1 MQVWPREVEEAIA
14 QHPAVAQVGVRSFP
28 DDRSGEIA
36 VAFVV
41 LRAGMQATADEIREF
56 CKQQL
61 APYKVPGRVLFRSD
75 LPKSLIGKVLRR
87 LLTLEEPHAL
97 A

>member
-1 MQVWPREVEEAIA
+1 MRGFVDAA
-14 QHPAVAQVGVRSFP
+14 H
-28 DDRSGEIA
+28 GEIS

-41 LRAGMQATADEIREF
+41 LRDGAQATADEIREF
-56 CKQQL
+56 CKANL
-61 APYKVPGRVLFRSD
+61 AFYKVPSKVVFRSD

-87 LLTLEEPHAL
+87 FLTLDHPDAT